1 MGSAL
6 YANQASSLYDFTMI
20 DIDGNE
26 VSLSDYEG
34 KAILIVN
41 VASKCGYTYQY
52 EGLEALYE
60 QYKDRG
66 FVILGFP
73 SNDFLGQESGTEDQI
88 KEFCTLTYGVSF
100 PMFSKIKVT
109 GRNKNPLYAYLT
121 DKESNPE
128 FKGRITWNF
137 NKFLVDRNGNIV
149 NRFGSKTEPLS
160 DELIEALEEIL

>member
-1 MGSAL
+1 MHSPL
-6 YANQASSLYDFTMI
+6 IPDEMSSLYDFTMI

-26 VSLSDYEG
+26 VSLREYEG
-34 KAILIVN
+34 KVILIVN

-60 QYKDRG
+60 QYRDRG

-73 SNDFLGQESGTEDQI
+73 SNDFLGQESGTDEEI

-100 PMFSKIKVT
+100 PMFSKIRVT

-121 DKESNPE
+121 EKETNPE

-137 NKFLVDRNGNIV
+137 NKFLIDRNGRIV
-149 NRFGSKTEPLS
+149 NRFASKTKPMS
-160 DELIEALEEIL
+160 TELIEALEKIL